1 MPLDLKQGKSQGYT
15 EELGRLAQLALPLL
29 VGQLAIIGLTVTDV
43 LLSGRAGTEQLAGVT
58 LGATLFDLPMMFLV
72 GVFIANGAMVGR
84 LHGSGDSTGLRH
96 QFHNSLWLALPV
108 GILALFTVMLMR
120 FKVLGWLDAEQDAK
134 AVAMDYLLPMTLSAF
149 VLPFVLAFR
158 TGFEGMGKPG
168 VAMMFNLLGFAVNI
182 PLDYALIY
190 GHWGFPALGGAG
202 CGWATLIVLLLITT
216 GEVIYTRRAGFMRAL
231 GLLRW
236 HALPDGLWPG
246 DLWPTLSTL
255 KRTLF
260 MGFPIGSA
268 ILCEAGFFHMIP
280 LVIATLGSVAVASHG
295 VAMTL
300 DLMMFMVPLALSQA
314 ITLRVAKN
322 LGAGN
327 PQGARLTGIT
337 GIAAGFAA
345 ALVQC
350 GVFLLLRDQLTALY
364 TSDGQVAN
372 LASSLLLLA
381 AVIRLFD
388 ALHICGTGILRG
400 YGDTRSTLVISLIAF
415 WAIGFPL
422 CLWLVAGSD
431 VEAGVEGAW
440 TAILVA
446 VVCAGGM
453 TGWRVR
459 RVLVGGRTSDVR
471 RQT

>member
-1 MPLDLKQGKSQGYT
+1 MRLGRAPFLQ
-15 EELGRLAQLALPLL
+15 ELGRIAYLALPLL
-29 VGQLAIIGLTVTDV
+29 IGQLAIVGLTVTDV
-43 LLSGRAGTEQLAGVT
+43 IMSGRAGTEQLAGVT

-84 LHGSGDSTGLRH
+84 LHGAGDSSGLRH

-108 GILALFTVMLMR
+108 GVLAIVAVMLMR
-120 FKVLGWLDAEQDAK
+120 FYVLDWLDAAPDAK
-134 AVAMDYLLPMTLSAF
+134 TVAMDYLLPMTASAF
-149 VLPFVLAFR
+149 ILPFVLAFR

-168 VAMMFNLLGFAVNI
+168 VAMVFNLLGFAVNI

-190 GHWGFPALGGAG
+190 GHWGLPALGGAG
-202 CGWATLIVLLLITT
+202 CGWATLIVVLMITA
-216 GEVIYTRRAGFMRAL
+216 GEVIYTRRAEFMRSLAL
-231 GLLRW
+231 LRRDVLPEGLL
-236 HALPDGLWPG
+236 PG
-246 DLWPTLSTL
+246 DLWPAVNTL

-300 DLMMFMVPLALSQA
+300 DMMMFMVPLALSQA
-314 ITLRVAKN
+314 ITLLVAKN

-337 GIAAGFAA
+337 GIVAGFAA

-364 TSDGQVAN
+364 SSDPQVVN
-372 LASSLLLLA
+372 LASSLLLFA

-400 YGDTRSTLVISLIAF
+400 YGDTHSTLVISIIAF
-415 WAIGFPL
+415 WLIGFPL

-431 VEAGVEGAW
+431 VEAGVRGAW

-453 TGWRVR
+453 TLWRVR
-459 RVLVGGRTSDVR
+459 RILVGGRRSEVGGR
-471 RQT
+471 RSEV